1 MEGGDQQRRP
11 NDQSGYAARAFGQS
25 TAQQQPGAAASD
37 RYRQPVA
44 LASRDPTAAQSGGR
58 SGNVQGYGSYGY
70 TEPSQFGAPSLASS
84 SMQYPSDYAQN
95 SQRQPQQFTQYAP
108 NIMYNVTQQPPPQ
121 SPYETVPQYQP
132 RQSAAIEVLSTQFG
146 VPQYYAPN
154 EPTSAPGPA
163 VPQAYAP
170 AQFLTYPQQPSIG
183 RPSLGQS
190 YPTGMAEYA
199 PQGASEVLEQQEVA
213 QEPSSFDDAYN
224 QYQNALRQTFEN
236 TRGGRLVEAGDSLL
250 DISGWLLGHAE
261 ELGLVRDEQELHSD
275 RIKLWD
281 EFNTCWL
288 AVLQKQKDM
297 TQEMLDSG
305 QAPRHPQSILQEDF
319 MERMGRELV
328 RLCDSMERHGLV
340 DYQMGVWEEE
350 IINVLTEC
358 LNLLDSDDEP
368 PTIDTT
374 MPPGPPAPGHSGR

>member
-1 MEGGDQQRRP
+1 MEGDEQQRRQ
-11 NDQSGYAARAFGQS
+11 NDQSAYAARGFGQNNS
-25 TAQQQPGAAASD
+25 QQQSGVSASD
-37 RYRQPVA
+37 RFRQPLA
-44 LASRDPTAAQSGGR
+44 LASRDPTASTPGGR
-58 SGNVQGYGSYGY
+58 SGNVQGYGTYGY
-70 TEPSQFGAPSLASS
+70 AEPSQFGAPSLATS

-95 SQRQPQQFTQYAP
+95 TQRQTQQQFTQYAP
-108 NIMYNVTQQPPPQ
+108 SMMYNVPQQPPPQ
-121 SPYETVPQYQP
+121 SPYESVPQYQP

-146 VPQYYAPN
+146 VPPYYASN

-163 VPQAYAP
+163 VPQPYAP
-170 AQFLTYPQQPSIG
+170 TQFLTYPPQASIG

-190 YPTGMAEYA
+190 YPSGMAEFA
-199 PQGASEVLEQQEVA
+199 QQGAPEVLEQQELA

-236 TRGGRLVEAGDSLL
+236 TRGGRLVEAGQSLL
-250 DISGWLLGHAE
+250 EISGWLLGHAE
-261 ELGLVRDEQELHSD
+261 ELGETAQTTSPPRTTWANASESGLVRDEQELHSD

-297 TQEMLDSG
+297 TQAMLDSG
-305 QAPRHPQSILQEDF
+305 QPPRHPQSILQEDF

-350 IINVLTEC
+350 IINGTLR
-358 LNLLDSDDEP
+358 SP
-368 PTIDTT
+368 
-374 MPPGPPAPGHSGR
+374 S